1 MHVHFEQNNS
11 SRTECTIHS
20 LSWMGKVP
28 DVPDNNGG
36 WKLNRNQY
44 YMEGWLASGNAKG
57 VVGVTFTTSHCKKYD
72 PPPRSNFN
80 LRGHKSEVS
89 LPLFQ
94 FVCHLWFLFKL
105 MVVGE
110 KENNWLNSLSLC
122 NILDPTSLWYF
133 HFLW

>member
-89 LPLFQ
+89 LIASFFNL
-94 FVCHLWFLFKL
+94 
-105 MVVGE
+105 
-110 KENNWLNSLSLC
+110 
-122 NILDPTSLWYF
+122 F
-133 HFLW
+133 HFLSLLICVVVGGGSRKKKPN